1 MTGRSVQHGMFEIER
16 VYDASPERVF
26 NAWADPVAKAQWFG
40 PTAPAGKIA
49 LDFRVGG
56 REHFKATL
64 PDGRVFGFDARYQE
78 IVPGHRIV
86 YAYTIDFDQ
95 TRISASLSTVEITP
109 AGERTRL
116 LYTEQAVYLDGGDT
130 PPDREQGT
138 REELDKLDVA
148 LSSAL
153 APE

>member
-1 MTGRSVQHGMFEIER
+1 MTERSVLHGIFEIER

-95 TRISASLSTVEITP
+95 TRISASLVTVVITP
-109 AGERTRL
+109 VGGRTRL
-116 LYTEQAVYLDGGDT
+116 LNTEQGVYLDGGDT
-130 PPDREQGT
+130 PTSREHGT
-138 REELDKLDVA
+138 RELLDKLA
-148 LSSAL
+148 LSLST
-153 APE
+153 